1 MKYKANLHG
10 REAELFWSLVENF
23 YTAEAIIGDKYGKL
37 MGARKTSP
45 EDTLEKIAVSSPIIG
60 FKKLEELRNN
70 LLYPLKDASHEL
82 FRDESTNI
90 THPFDKY
97 ISDIFH
103 EVSIVKEEAYQL
115 IQIGDYQLKKQTEKA
130 GEKVEKRIALKAKKD
145 IAGKMKNIHTLF
157 REAETELVTLL
168 KQQNRTKSV
177 IRPLYLSA
185 DEIFGD
191 KEGLEILY
199 KKIYDLGPFEGY
211 LRVAESFQESGHNE
225 KAAEAFYKAREKKQE
240 LAAQRKSGEGCE
252 DYQELAAGY
261 QKLMEMVSQTPT
273 T

>member
-10 REAELFWSLVENF
+10 KEAELFWSLVENF
-23 YTAEAIIGDKYGKL
+23 YTAKAIIGDKYSKL

-45 EDTLEKIAVSSPIIG
+45 EDTLEKIAVSSPTIG

-70 LLYPLKDASHEL
+70 LLYPLKEASHEL
-82 FRDESTNI
+82 FRNECTNI

-97 ISDIFH
+97 MSDIFH

-115 IQIGDYQLKKQTEKA
+115 IQRGDYQLKKQMEKA

-145 IAGKMKNIHTLF
+145 ISGKMKNIYTLF

-168 KQQNRTKSV
+168 KQQNRIRSV

-185 DEIFGD
+185 DEVFGD
-191 KEGLEILY
+191 EEGLEILY
-199 KKIYDLGPFEGY
+199 KKIYGLGSFEGY
-211 LRVAESFQESGHNE
+211 LTVAESFRKSRHDE
-225 KAAEAFYKAREKKQE
+225 KAAEAFYKAREKKQI
-240 LAAQRKSGEGCE
+240 LDAQRRPGE
-252 DYQELAAGY
+252 DYSSY
-261 QKLMEMVSQTPT
+261 QKLTDRYQKLREALNVI
-273 T
+273 

>member
-10 REAELFWSLVENF
+10 REAESFWSIVENF

-45 EDTLEKIAVSSPIIG
+45 EDTLEKIAVSSPTIG

-70 LLYPLKDASHEL
+70 LLYPLKEASHEL

-115 IQIGDYQLKKQTEKA
+115 IQIGNYQLKKQTEKA
-130 GEKVEKRIALKAKKD
+130 GEKVEKRIVLKAKED

-157 REAETELVTLL
+157 QEAETELVTLL
-168 KQQNRTKSV
+168 KQQNGTKSV
-177 IRPLYLSA
+177 IRPLYLGA
-185 DEIFGD
+185 DEIFGG

-199 KKIYDLGPFEGY
+199 EKIYDLGPFEGY
-211 LRVAESFQESGHNE
+211 LRVAESFHESRHDE
-225 KAAEAFYKAREKKQE
+225 KAVEAFYKAREKKQK
-240 LAAQRKSGEGCE
+240 LDAKRKLGEGYE
-252 DYQELAAGY
+252 GY
-261 QKLMEMVSQTPT
+261 QKLADRYQKLREVLK
-273 T
+273 